1 MRIILIKEIENE
13 KPNSSAL
20 GAMNDAVSSLS
31 NGISLKGGIRITKE
45 NGYIVGRVNG
55 SNKDPNFGNK
65 VSSVKYSKKALNK
78 IVNKW

>member
-31 NGISLKGGIRITKE
+31 

-78 IVNKW
+78 IVNK